1 MPQHQGVAVVW
12 GIGTTDITVATGKI
26 LRINGQTY
34 TRESEMTEH
43 RSTSGE
49 VIGRSRWNFTKSL
62 ELEVYPSGTT
72 IANAV
77 DAMIGVPAVGSSV
90 TITEV
95 FGAVTDTGI
104 ADTYECMSA
113 VRSTVPTEKASIR
126 MTLLKNAGF
135 TAGSVI
141 TA

>member
-49 VIGRSRWNFTKSL
+49 VIGRSRWNFTKSV

-77 DAMIGVPAVGSSV
+77 DAMIGVPAVGTAV
-90 TITEV
+90 TIAET

-104 ADTYECMSA
+104 AGTYELMSA
-113 VRSTVPTEKASIR
+113 VRSTSPTDKASIR
-126 MTLLKNAGF
+126 MTLLQNAGF

-141 TA
+141 TS

>member
-12 GIGTTDITVATGKI
+12 GIGTNDISVGTGKI

-49 VIGRSRWNFTKSL
+49 VIGRSRWNFTKSV

-72 IANAV
+72 IVNAV
-77 DAMIGVPAVGSSV
+77 DAMIGVPAVGSAV
-90 TITEV
+90 AITET

-135 TAGSVI
+135 TPGAVI
-141 TA
+141 NA